1 MFNLLA
7 YEKNFPYGSARALP
21 CVSLCMKTNMR
32 KISAA
37 LLAAGL
43 CVWSTQ
49 AFAQTTTTAVAT
61 TNGAFTQYVP
71 GSETVVVRSETNPNP
86 VQYTVTRETTV
97 VDGTGAPVALAQIP
111 AGSPLSI
118 QFTGGEN
125 HFVASRIVV
134 QRPVTTQET
143 TTTTTTTRALTHDE
157 KHALKE
163 AEEHRRHEMKEKREH
178 EKEAIEKAQDKL
190 DDDH

>member
-1 MFNLLA
+1 
-7 YEKNFPYGSARALP
+7 
-21 CVSLCMKTNMR
+21 MKTNMR
-32 KISAA
+32 KIGAV

-43 CVWSTQ
+43 CVGSTQ
-49 AFAQTTTTAVAT
+49 AFAQTTTTTVAT

-71 GSETVVVRSETNPNP
+71 GSETIVVRSETNPNP

-97 VDGTGAPVALAQIP
+97 VDGTGAPVALTQIT

-118 QFTGGEN
+118 QFTGSEN
-125 HFVASRIVV
+125 HLVASRIVV

-143 TTTTTTTRALTHDE
+143 TTTTTTTRPLTHDE
-157 KHALKE
+157 KHELKE
-163 AEEHRRHEMKEKREH
+163 AEEHRRHEKKEKLEH